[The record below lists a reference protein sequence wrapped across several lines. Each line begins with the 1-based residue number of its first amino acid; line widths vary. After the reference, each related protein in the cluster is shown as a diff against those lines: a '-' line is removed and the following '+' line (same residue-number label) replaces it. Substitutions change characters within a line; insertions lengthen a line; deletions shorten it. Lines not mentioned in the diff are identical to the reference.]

1 MDEYGNKGFILELY
15 VKKVCIVVICFV
27 IFWVELKIDWFN

>member
-27 IFWVELKIDWFN
+27 IFYRRNLS